1 VIEKTPRKEPKKMP
15 IYKYRCN
22 KCGKIFEELY
32 LSLEQAQLK
41 KAKCPECNAAA
52 TRDFS
57 NQRFYASS
65 NPYARELSEDSE
77 EYREMH
83 YYEKQKD
90 WEKAAKAAEG
100 VSDFAKN
107 KFLQKAQQESS
118 QK

>member
-1 VIEKTPRKEPKKMP
+1 MP
-15 IYKYRCN
+15 IYTYQCN
-22 KCGKIFEELY
+22 QCGKMFEKLY
-32 LSLEQAQLK
+32 LSFEQAEQEIV
-41 KAKCPECNAAA
+41 KCPKCKSAA

-57 NQRFYASS
+57 RQRFSAPA

-100 VSDFAKN
+100 VSEYAKN
-107 KFLQKAQQESS
+107 KFLQKARQKSS
-118 QK
+118 KT

>member
-1 VIEKTPRKEPKKMP
+1 MP
-15 IYKYRCN
+15 IYTYRCN

-32 LSLEQAQLK
+32 FSLKQGERK
-41 KAKCPECNAAA
+41 RPRCPDCNAAA
-52 TRDFS
+52 KRDYS
-57 NQRFYASS
+57 NQRFNAPS
-65 NPYARELSEDSE
+65 NPYARELSEDAE

-107 KFLQKAQQESS
+107 KFLQKAQQDSS

>member
-1 VIEKTPRKEPKKMP
+1 MP
-15 IYKYRCN
+15 IYTYRCN
-22 KCGKIFEELY
+22 KCGRIFEELF
-32 LSLEQAQLK
+32 LSFDQAERK
-41 KAKCPECNAAA
+41 KSKCPECNVTS

-57 NQRFYASS
+57 HQRFNSPS

-83 YYEKQKD
+83 YYEKQKN

-107 KFLQKAQQESS
+107 KFLQKAEQGS
-118 QK
+118 

>member
-1 VIEKTPRKEPKKMP
+1 MP
-15 IYKYRCN
+15 IYIYRCN
-22 KCGKIFEELY
+22 QCGRMFEKLY
-32 LSLEQAQLK
+32 LSFEQSEMET
-41 KAKCPECNAAA
+41 AKCPGCKSAA

-57 NQRFYASS
+57 RQRFSAPS

-100 VSDFAKN
+100 VSEFAKN

-118 QK
+118 KT

>member
-1 VIEKTPRKEPKKMP
+1 MP
-15 IYKYRCN
+15 IYIYRCTE
-22 KCGKIFEELY
+22 CGKIFEEIY
-32 LSLEQAQLK
+32 FSLAQGEK
-41 KAKCPECNAAA
+41 SKARCPECNAPA
-52 TRDFS
+52 TRDYS
-57 NQRFYASS
+57 RQRINTSS
-65 NPYARELSEDSE
+65 NPYAAELSEDAE

-107 KFLQKAQQESS
+107 KFLQKARQEPS

>member
-1 VIEKTPRKEPKKMP
+1 MP
-15 IYKYRCN
+15 IYTYRCDQ
-22 KCGKIFEELY
+22 CGRMFEKLY
-32 LSLEQAQLK
+32 LSFEQAALAP
-41 KAKCPECNAAA
+41 AKCPDCNIAA

-57 NQRFYASS
+57 RQRFSAPS
-65 NPYARELSEDSE
+65 NPYAAELSEDSE

-100 VSDFAKN
+100 VSEFAKN

-118 QK
+118 KG